1 MKKTNCWEFKGCG
14 RQAGGNKVK
23 ELGMCP
29 ASTEQ
34 RLDGIHGGYCAGRAC
49 WVVAGTLC
57 GGAVQGSFAKKFGN
71 CEQCDFYTAV
81 RRDEGLKFKIS
92 TMLLSH
98 IRS

>member
-1 MKKTNCWEFKGCG
+1 MKKMNCWEVKGCG

-71 CEQCDFYTAV
+71 CEQCDFYAAV